1 MQRFWF
7 ASLLGLLAL
16 CAVGCGPRSIRA
28 DLDHHNL
35 SDDDLLALLPQG
47 QQAVIDVDVAA
58 LRAWPPMQALLSLI
72 PARLLSSLSSLAG
85 NPLQD
90 VDALCVG
97 ATGLGSGAVESTL
110 LVSGRLPK
118 DKLWQDL
125 ARREGSREVTYHGMP
140 LVEAGDRSLV
150 QLSDRTWVLGSRLQV
165 RQTIDIFRGVDPG
178 LRKQS
183 SLMNALAMAPTGK
196 QGRPPVLAAVL
207 LGSDLRR
214 RAHEAG
220 VLRVFDEAQSI
231 ALAVAVGD
239 GIDVGVVV
247 SYPFVQMAAEAL
259 SQVRAHAAELGS
271 RSLVKLLHLDR
282 FVSPL
287 VSVAVPQSKKRLT
300 PELHLAY
307 RLPGYELDDL
317 LRRVSQLMSL
327 LQGRESGKEG
337 ERASPQ
343 PAEPVRK

>member
-1 MQRFWF
+1 MQRFWLVPLW
-7 ASLLGLLAL
+7 ALLGLWLA
-16 CAVGCGPRSIRA
+16 GCGPRSIRA

-47 QQAVIDVDVAA
+47 QEAVIDVDVAA
-58 LRAWPPMQALLSLI
+58 LRAWPPMQTLLSLL
-72 PARLLSSLSSLAG
+72 PERMLAALSSLVA

-97 ATGLGSGAVESTL
+97 ATGLGSGAIESTL

-125 ARREGSREVTYHGMP
+125 ARREGSRQVSYHGMP
-140 LVEAGDRSLV
+140 LIEAGDRALV
-150 QLSDRTWVLGSRLQV
+150 QLSERTWVLGSRLQV

-178 LRKQS
+178 LRKQT
-183 SLMNALAMAPTGK
+183 SLMNALAMAPSGK
-196 QGRPPVLAAVL
+196 HGRPPIVAAVL

-220 VLRVFDEAQSI
+220 VLRVFDEAQSV

-239 GIDVGVVV
+239 GFDIGVVV
-247 SYPFVQMAAEAL
+247 SYPFVQMAAESL
-259 SQVRAHAAELGS
+259 SQVRAQAAELGS
-271 RSLVKLLHLDR
+271 RPLVKLLHLDR

-287 VSVAVPQSKKRLT
+287 VSVAVPQSKKRPT

-307 RLPGYELDDL
+307 RLPGDELDDL
-317 LRRVSQLMSL
+317 LRRLSELKKL
-327 LQGRESGKEG
+327 LPGTTSRRSDTEST
-337 ERASPQ
+337 SQ
-343 PAEPVRK
+343 PAPSQ